1 MAGVRVSGLSKR
13 YRAGGRGVQALDN
26 VNFEVESG
34 SFVAVVG
41 YSGCGKTTLFR
52 HIAGLERPDSGSAE
66 FFESA
71 DRPGG
76 DRSGVGRSSVDQ
88 SGLVRP
94 RLGMMFQEPRLLNW
108 LTVREN
114 LLLAL
119 RRTTLED
126 REGAVREA
134 LAQVGLGDFGE
145 AYPDQLS
152 GGMAQRAAL
161 ARALCRRPDLLLM
174 DEPFGALDALTRL
187 QLQAELARIWT
198 TRPMTVLCIT
208 HDIGEAVILADR
220 VLVMNAGAIVDDR
233 AIDLPRPRRWG
244 QPAFESLRK
253 ELLDIILDNNIN

>member
-1 MAGVRVSGLSKR
+1 MAGVRVCGLSKR
-13 YRAGGRGVQALDN
+13 YRTGGRGVQALDN
-26 VNFEVESG
+26 VSFEVEAG

-52 HIAGLERPDSGSAE
+52 HIAGLEQPDSGSAE
-66 FFESA
+66 FFGRS
-71 DRPGG
+71 DPPGV
-76 DRSGVGRSSVDQ
+76 DRSG
-88 SGLVRP
+88 SGRP
-94 RLGMMFQEPRLLNW
+94 RLGMMFQEPRLLGW

-126 REGAVREA
+126 HEGAVREA
-134 LAQVGLGDFGE
+134 LEQVGLEDFGE

-198 TRPMTVLCIT
+198 MRPMTVLCIT

-220 VLVMNAGAIVDDR
+220 VLVMKAGAGVDER
-233 AIDLPRPRRWG
+233 AVDLPRPRRWG
-244 QPAFESLRK
+244 QPEFESLRK
-253 ELLDIILDNNIN
+253 ELLDIILNNNEGKLL